1 MVVIVVDLVVVD
13 VVVLWIVDI
22 SADVVESIKVN
33 KKRQFIQRM

>member
-13 VVVLWIVDI
+13 VVVLWVVDI
-22 SADVVESIKVN
+22 SADVESIKAN